1 MELGVLMIFI
11 GVCLIRSARQPTDE
25 FTEDYP
31 GGFSKPGLWQR
42 VRSLWTP
49 PIASPGPDISTAPKT
64 EEPESQLQI
73 RQEVEKNSDRIWT
86 RISYQEKG
94 RTVKVKCQ
102 EGMTLEFAGIK
113 LQLDPS
119 GVKVQE
125 GKRQKPE
132 KVRPFKALPR
142 ATGAVEEGGGQDLGP
157 PGEAQREARESW
169 TSF

>member
-1 MELGVLMIFI
+1 MELGIFLLFL
-11 GVCLIRSARQPTDE
+11 GVCCIRKARQPTDE
-25 FTEDYP
+25 FVKDSP
-31 GGFSKPGLWQR
+31 GDFSKPGLWKR
-42 VRSLWTP
+42 IRSLWTP
-49 PIASPGPDISTAPKT
+49 PIASPGPDISTAPQT

-86 RISYQEKG
+86 RISYREKG

-102 EGMTLEFAGIK
+102 EGMTLEFAGMK
-113 LQLDPS
+113 LQLEPS

-142 ATGAVEEGGGQDLGP
+142 AAGNIEEGGGQDLGNE
-157 PGEAQREARESW
+157 GREEVWS
-169 TSF
+169 SF